1 MGEDRT
7 GEAAFADAALRTLP
21 GVAVPRELEDR
32 ILADFDR
39 IARRR
44 APGALRRLL
53 DRWRDAVW
61 PGAPLWKPAS
71 VLVLSLLIGLT
82 TGALVPS
89 VDLSSSSSSSSDQVA
104 AAADDATGLDLSE
117 GL

>member
-1 MGEDRT
+1 MGEERT
-7 GEAAFADAALRTLP
+7 GEAAFADAALRMLP
-21 GVAVPRELEDR
+21 GVAVPRDLEKR

-44 APGALRRLL
+44 ASGALRRLL
-53 DRWRDAVW
+53 DRWRDMVL

-71 VLVLSLLIGLT
+71 VLALSLLIGLT
-82 TGALVPS
+82 AGALVPS
-89 VDLSSSSSSSSDQVA
+89 VDLSSSAYDQMA
-104 AAADDATGLDLSE
+104 SATDDSADLDLSE